1 MKMRT
6 LKFFSQTMKRIRL
19 FIVGSFLP
27 FPSWDWR
34 LFFTRSHVFVGMH
47 TKDLKNRVTLHSLE
61 RFVYTSTYNVGA
73 RKSDFTCSY
82 VNLVVSGGFRIKSG
96 MTGEDV
102 FSVVGT
108 VVPDEYIRKCGIMA
122 SCLCEGDIMQAIQL
136 EIRSESVLKKVQDF
150 IRTLPQNEIK
160 MEIKKTT
167 RVPEKKRLS
176 AVKLTTGDFTFD
188 REAAHER

>member
-1 MKMRT
+1 
-6 LKFFSQTMKRIRL
+6 
-19 FIVGSFLP
+19 
-27 FPSWDWR
+27 
-34 LFFTRSHVFVGMH
+34 
-47 TKDLKNRVTLHSLE
+47 
-61 RFVYTSTYNVGA
+61 
-73 RKSDFTCSY
+73 
-82 VNLVVSGGFRIKSG
+82 
-96 MTGEDV
+96 
-102 FSVVGT
+102 
-108 VVPDEYIRKCGIMA
+108 
-122 SCLCEGDIMQAIQL
+122 MQAIQL